1 MIRFA
6 VLKKSDIFIHPARNP
21 EACPTSILE
30 AMALGLPVIGTT
42 LGSIPELVINGKGG
56 YLVRPDSPTDLAAK
70 IISTLYD
77 ETFKSQARAFNL
89 RWSREFDITR
99 IGPKIIDLYKKASPM

>member
-30 AMALGLPVIGTT
+30 AMALGVPVISTK

-56 YLVRPDSPTDLAAK
+56 YLVSPNSPTDLAAR
-70 IISTLYD
+70 ISSTLCD
-77 ETFKSQARAFNL
+77 EMFKSQARAFNL
-89 RWSREFDITR
+89 QWSCEFDISHV
-99 IGPKIIDLYKKASPM
+99 GPKIIDLYKKASLM